1 MSETT
6 ARRARTGPAPDPEI
20 SARIETFRR
29 DGFVVVP
36 GLFDAEEMQRIAA
49 WTDEL
54 QGLPEVPGR
63 YMMYFEPSLLRP
75 GERVLQ
81 RMENFCPFHAGF
93 AALCDGDKLCGV
105 ASRLFG
111 EPAVLFKDKINFK
124 LPGGDG
130 FKPHQDQ
137 QAGWSTYAD
146 LFVTAMV
153 SIDSTTAQNGCL
165 ELCAGQHTRG
175 LIGEEWKPLTDDDLR
190 GLGGR
195 AVPTQP
201 GDAVFFDSYTPHAS
215 APNLTGER
223 RRVLYITYNR
233 LSAGDHR
240 VRYYADKRKS
250 FPPDIERDPNRTYTF
265 RV

>member
-1 MSETT
+1 MSNTTT
-6 ARRARTGPAPDPEI
+6 ATLDA
-20 SARIETFRR
+20 FRR

-36 GLFDAEEMQRIAA
+36 GLFEAAEMRRISD

-54 QGLPEVPGR
+54 QALPERPGHC
-63 YMMYFEPSLLRP
+63 MMYFEPSLLKP

-81 RMENFCPFHAGF
+81 RIENFCPFHPGF
-93 AALCDGDKLCGV
+93 AALCDGKLCAFV
-105 ASRLFG
+105 SRLFG

-137 QAGWSTYAD
+137 QAGWTTYAD
-146 LFVTAMV
+146 LFITAMV
-153 SIDSTTAQNGCL
+153 TIDPTTEENGCL
-165 ELCAGQHTRG
+165 ELAAGHHARG
-175 LIGEEWKPLTDDDLR
+175 LIGDEWKPLTPEDMR
-190 GLGGR
+190 R
-195 AVPTQP
+195 MAARPVPTRA
-201 GDAVFFDSYTPHAS
+201 GDVVFFDSYTPHAS
-215 APNLTGER
+215 GPNLTSER

-240 VRYYADKRKS
+240 ARYYADKRQN
-250 FPPDIERDPNRTYTF
+250 FPPDIERDPTKTYTF

>member
-1 MSETT
+1 MSKTTETT
-6 ARRARTGPAPDPEI
+6 
-20 SARIETFRR
+20 ETLEAFRR
-29 DGFVVVP
+29 DGFVVIP
-36 GLFDAEEMQRIAA
+36 GLFDEAEMRRISV

-54 QGLPEVPGR
+54 QALPERPGHC
-63 YMMYFEPSLLRP
+63 MMYFEPSLLEP

-81 RMENFCPFHAGF
+81 RIEN
-93 AALCDGDKLCGV
+93 
-105 ASRLFG
+105 

-146 LFVTAMV
+146 LFITAMV
-153 SIDSTTAQNGCL
+153 SIDDTTAENGCL
-165 ELCAGQHTRG
+165 ELVAGHHTRG
-175 LIGEEWKPLTDDDLR
+175 LIGDEWKPLSSEDMR
-190 GLGGR
+190 RMEAR
-195 AVPTQP
+195 AVPTRA
-201 GDAVFFDSYTPHAS
+201 GDVVFFDSYTPHAS
-215 APNLTGER
+215 GPNLTRER

-233 LSAGDHR
+233 RSAGDQR
-240 VRYYADKRKS
+240 VRYFADKRKS